1 MSALRV
7 LITGASGYLGR
18 HLLAMAPD
26 DWEVWAGY
34 HEHPPAT
41 GSRVTALRLDIGDA
55 TATMKAVA
63 AVHPDLVIHTAISRR
78 AADFDRVIV
87 AGSGHVA
94 QAAAAVGARLIHL
107 STDILFDGTA
117 ARYQESD
124 LPCPEPE
131 SGQPDPLS
139 PHGRAKARAEM
150 RVRASHPAPTI
161 VRTSLVYG
169 FHPPDHSTSWLIAGI
184 RRGEPVV
191 LFTDQIRRP
200 IYVFDLAQALIELA
214 GLDFTGVIHLVG
226 PTALSRYDFGLLL
239 CQALHLPTTLI
250 RPGPTPADVVAPRR
264 LDLSDELAQRLLRT
278 RRRPPDEVCRPGRA
292 ANLSERV

>member
-18 HLLAMAPD
+18 HLLAMAPA
-26 DWEVWAGY
+26 DWAVWAGY
-34 HEHPPAT
+34 HAHPPTT
-41 GSRVTALRLDIGDA
+41 GPRVTALRLDIGDA
-55 TATMKAVA
+55 TATLNAVA
-63 AVHPDLVIHTAISRR
+63 AIHPDLVIHTAISRR
-78 AADFDRVIV
+78 AEDFDRVIV

-117 ARYQESD
+117 ARYDETA

-131 SGQPDPLS
+131 PGRPDPLS

-150 RVRASHPAPTI
+150 RVRTCHPAPTI
-161 VRTSLVYG
+161 VRTSLIYG
-169 FHPPDHSTSWLIAGI
+169 FHPPDHSTSWLLAGI

-200 IYVFDLAQALIELA
+200 IYVLDLAQALIELA
-214 GLDFTGVIHLVG
+214 GSDFTGVIHLVG

-239 CQALHLPTTLI
+239 CRALDLPTTLI
-250 RPGPTPADVVAPRR
+250 RPEPTPADVVAPRR
-264 LDLSDELAQRLLRT
+264 LDLSDDLAQRLLRT
-278 RRRPPDEVCRPGRA
+278 PRRRPDEVCRPGA
-292 ANLSERV
+292 AAIPFEGL